1 MQTKSL
7 AFLALF
13 SYLVVH
19 YKTPNIMHKTL
30 LALLALG
37 GLVALPSCGV
47 QDLTTTF
54 APEWVEITISLV
66 PAYDTGSIP
75 TKGIGEEIS
84 STLPTQMALT
94 LANKAS
100 GETYEVTTGTPI
112 YMPTGTY
119 SVVGRTAPTA
129 RQYIYGTT
137 HYTSGEPLVVVEDEL
152 EINAA
157 TTNYSVTA
165 GYRCFVVAVNSGEV
179 SSWTLQTGESWPAVT
194 KTEGAGV
201 WWTFVIG
208 DYDYD
213 HPFRTMVTFADGEV
227 LDYKFHTRDASAG
240 GIVADFG
247 KWYLLR
253 QAGGTPQTG
262 AIGLRLP
269 EWTAGN

>member
-1 MQTKSL
+1 MKR
-7 AFLALF
+7 
-13 SYLVVH
+13 
-19 YKTPNIMHKTL
+19 TL
-30 LALLALG
+30 LALIALAAA
-37 GLVALPSCGV
+37 VAPSCTK
-47 QDLTTTF
+47 QDTEP
-54 APEWVEITISLV
+54 APEWVTITLSLR
-66 PAYDTGSIP
+66 PDYDTGRFP

-84 STLPTQMALT
+84 AALPTQMTLT
-94 LANKAS
+94 LSNKVS
-100 GETYEVTTGTPI
+100 GETFEVTTGTPI

-152 EINAA
+152 EITSA

-179 SSWTLQTGESWPAVT
+179 RNWTLQTGESWPAVT
-194 KTEGAGV
+194 KTEGTGV

-213 HPFRTMVTFADGEV
+213 HPFRTMVTFTDGEV

-240 GIVADFG
+240 GIIADFG

-262 AIGLRLP
+262 AIGLHLP